1 MTQLGCIADD
11 FTGATDVAAALT
23 SAGHRT
29 VVTIGV
35 PEGPVLGAD
44 AVVVALKSRTAPVAA
59 AVEESIAAARAL
71 RALGASRFYF
81 KYCSTFD
88 STPQGN
94 IGPVADALLA
104 ELGLKLG
111 VVVPSF
117 PANGRR
123 VFQGHLFVHDQPLDE
138 SPMSHHPLTPMKD
151 ANLLR
156 LLAPQTTSRVELVP
170 LQVVQDGTALPA
182 TLASLAGGTTR
193 TLAVVDAVND
203 RDLVRIAHALPERAL
218 ITGGA
223 GLAAALAGP
232 DRRPDP
238 IGFPAGPRLVVAGS
252 ASAAT
257 REQIAVAAREIPSAQ
272 VDRARLATAFDEEV
286 ARLLAVVRTAER
298 TLVYATASLDDLAA
312 DVDRARDAALIERCL
327 AELTRAAVAAGARR
341 IVIAGGETAGAVT
354 AALGVRR
361 LEIGPSIAPG
371 VVWSSAATADGTRVA
386 LALKSG
392 NFGGP
397 RLFLDAWD
405 VLG

>member
-11 FTGATDVAAALT
+11 FTGATDVAAAFT

-35 PEGPVLGAD
+35 PEGPVPGAD
-44 AVVVALKSRTAPVAA
+44 AVVVALKSRTAPVAD
-59 AVEESIAAARAL
+59 AVRESLAAARAL
-71 RALGASRFYF
+71 RALGASRYYF

-88 STPQGN
+88 STPDGN

-104 ELGLKLG
+104 ELGLGLG

-123 VFQGHLFVHDQPLDE
+123 VFQGCLFVHDQPLDE
-138 SPMSHHPLTPMKD
+138 SSMRHHPLTPMTD
-151 ANLLR
+151 ASLLR

-170 LQVVQDGTALPA
+170 LQVVHDETALPA
-182 TLASLAGGTTR
+182 TLASLADGATP
-193 TLAVVDAVND
+193 TLAVLDAVD
-203 RDLVRIAHALPERAL
+203 DGDLARIARALPEHTL
-218 ITGGA
+218 LTGGA
-223 GLAAALAGP
+223 GLAGALAGA
-232 DRRPDP
+232 DRGPEP
-238 IGFPAGPRLVVAGS
+238 IGFPAGARLVVAGS

-257 REQIAVAAREIPSAQ
+257 REQVAVAGGEIPSVQ
-272 VDRARLATAFDEEV
+272 VDRAALPTAFDEEV
-286 ARLLAVVRTAER
+286 ARLFDVVRSGGDR
-298 TLVYATASLDDLAA
+298 PVLVYATASLDDLAGG
-312 DVDRARDAALIERCL
+312 ARHAELIERCL
-327 AELTRAAVAAGARR
+327 ARVTVSAVAGGVRR
-341 IVIAGGETAGAVT
+341 VVVAGGETAGAVT
-354 AALGVRR
+354 AALGVRQ
-361 LEIGPSIAPG
+361 LAIGPSIAPG